1 MTRRPHPS
9 LRPNQRA
16 CERDPDMSFDLQL
29 KGLRA
34 VVTGGTLGLGAA
46 VVRALVDAGARVAT
60 SARKPPAKPVEGVS
74 YILADLMAAEGVN
87 QLADFVLQEWGG
99 VDIVINVLG
108 GSSTPSGGF
117 AAITD
122 EHWFAELNLNLM
134 PAVRLDR
141 ALLPSMLVRGSG
153 VIVHVSSIQRVLPL
167 PESTTAYA
175 ASKGAL
181 TTYSKSLSR
190 EVTPKGVRV
199 LSVAPGWIETEASV
213 AFAERMAADA
223 GTDYEGGKK
232 IVMDALGGIPVGRP
246 ATPQEVADLIVF
258 LASPRSA
265 SSAGFEYRID
275 GGTVATL

>member
-1 MTRRPHPS
+1 
-9 LRPNQRA
+9 
-16 CERDPDMSFDLQL
+16 MSFDLQL

-60 SARKPPAKPVEGVS
+60 SARKAPAKPVEGVS
-74 YILADLMAAEGVN
+74 YILADLMTAEGVET
-87 QLADFVLQEWGG
+87 LADAVLHEWGG

-108 GSSTPSGGF
+108 GSSTPGGGF

-122 EHWFAELNLNLM
+122 QHWFAELNLNLM

-141 ALLPSMLVRGSG
+141 ALLPSMVSRGSG

-167 PESTTAYA
+167 PDSTTAYA
-175 ASKGAL
+175 ASKAAL

-213 AFAERMAADA
+213 AFAERLGAEA

-258 LASPRSA
+258 LSSPRSA

>member
-1 MTRRPHPS
+1 
-9 LRPNQRA
+9 
-16 CERDPDMSFDLQL
+16 MSFDLQL

-60 SARKPPAKPVEGVS
+60 SARKAPEVSVEGVS
-74 YILADLMAAEGVN
+74 YILADLTTADGVKT
-87 QLADFVLQEWGG
+87 LSDSVLKAWGG
-99 VDIVINVLG
+99 VDLLINVLG
-108 GSSTPSGGF
+108 GSHAPTGGF
-117 AAITD
+117 AALTD
-122 EHWFAELNLNLM
+122 DHWLSELSLNLL

-141 ALLPSMLVRGSG
+141 ELVPSMLAQGAG
-153 VIVHVSSIQRVLPL
+153 VVIHVSSIQRVLPL
-167 PESTTAYA
+167 PDATTAYA

-181 TTYSKSLSR
+181 TTYSKALSR
-190 EVTPKGVRV
+190 EITPKGVRV
-199 LSVAPGWIETEASV
+199 LSVAPGWIMTEASE
-213 AFAERMAADA
+213 AFAKRVGADA
-223 GTDYEGGKK
+223 GTDYEGGRK
-232 IVMDALGGIPVGRP
+232 IIMDALDGIPVGRA

>member
-1 MTRRPHPS
+1 
-9 LRPNQRA
+9 
-16 CERDPDMSFDLQL
+16 MSFDLQL

-46 VVRALVDAGARVAT
+46 VVHALVDAGARVIT
-60 SARKPPAKPVEGVS
+60 SARKAPAQPLGGVTYIQADLTTGEGV
-74 YILADLMAAEGVN
+74 A
-87 QLADFVLQEWGG
+87 QLADAVLQEWGA

-108 GSSTPSGGF
+108 GSSTPLGGF
-117 AAITD
+117 AAISD

-141 ALLPSMLVRGSG
+141 ALLPSMLAQGSG
-153 VIVHVSSIQRVLPL
+153 VIIHVSSIQRLLPL
-167 PESTTAYA
+167 PASTTAYA

-181 TTYSKSLSR
+181 TTYSKSLSK

-223 GTDYEGGKK
+223 GTDYEGGKR
-232 IVMDALGGIPVGRP
+232 IVMDAIGGIPVGRP
-246 ATPQEVADLIVF
+246 AKPEEVADLIVF

-265 SSAGFEYRID
+265 SSVGTEYRID
-275 GGTVATL
+275 GGTVATV